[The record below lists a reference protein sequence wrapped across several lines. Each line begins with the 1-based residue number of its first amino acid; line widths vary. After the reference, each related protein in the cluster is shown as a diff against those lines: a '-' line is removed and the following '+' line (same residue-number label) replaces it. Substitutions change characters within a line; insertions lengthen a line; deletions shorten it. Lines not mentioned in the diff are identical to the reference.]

1 MDYKIIW
8 FIFGMGAILS
18 LLSVI
23 SQLRNDV
30 ARINITLDKIAK
42 QVGVT
47 DTAIQNI
54 DGELKDLISQGKKV
68 KAIKKYRMVTG
79 IGLKEAK
86 EYIDLLSEGELK

>member
-8 FIFGMGAILS
+8 LIFGMGAILS
-18 LLSVI
+18 LSSAI
-23 SQLRNDV
+23 IQLRNDV

-47 DTAIQNI
+47 DTAIQNV
-54 DGELKDLISQGKKV
+54 DCELKDLISQGKKV

-86 EYIDLLSEGELK
+86 EYIDLLSQGESK

>member
-8 FIFGMGAILS
+8 FIFGIGAILS

-68 KAIKKYRMVTG
+68 KAIKKIQNGYWNWIKG
-79 IGLKEAK
+79 
-86 EYIDLLSEGELK
+86 S

>member
-8 FIFGMGAILS
+8 LIFGMGAILS
-18 LLSVI
+18 LSSVI

-42 QVGVT
+42 QIGVS
-47 DTAIQNI
+47 DTVIQNV

>member
-8 FIFGMGAILS
+8 LIFGMGAILS

>member
-8 FIFGMGAILS
+8 FIFGIGAILS

-30 ARINITLDKIAK
+30 SRINITLDKIAK

>member
-8 FIFGMGAILS
+8 FIFGMGTILS

-30 ARINITLDKIAK
+30 SRINITLDKIAK